1 MNTPSNPVYYVRRGQ
16 PVEARFERLARHE
29 REVRRAA
36 AAARITD
43 VERRA
48 LAATAK
54 AAAFGRFARSGWS
67 SPRVRRCAF
76 GRIT

>member
-1 MNTPSNPVYYVRRGQ
+1 MRGQ

-43 VERRA
+43 VERLTR
-48 LAATAK
+48 AATAK
-54 AAAFGRFARSGWS
+54 AAAFHQKRLEQSARKTRTRG
-67 SPRVRRCAF
+67 C
-76 GRIT
+76 